1 MNYFRRTAHKLREY
15 FILLWHGITHP
26 KESKRYDMKGM
37 NQSHTCKNCGLEYKG
52 KFCPRCGQKANIKR
66 LTPRNILSN
75 TLEVWDFN
83 NKSVPGTILEL
94 FYRPGHFIRDYL
106 NGHRAPYYAPIKLL
120 FLLCVIW
127 AIEIGT
133 GLVKTNNTV
142 AHEKYSEYEKPENRI
157 SADSLEWAWADN
169 DDEDEDYEFKGV
181 LNDSLNQADKL
192 YLDSLVLISGDGS
205 KVDLA
210 KTQDI
215 IADFIIYGKKALKFK
230 EENKGIYIIILNITL
245 AFICW
250 RVFRKEKVLGHLSY
264 TEHFFIQIY
273 ISCQMLILSILIL
286 PFMKP
291 GASLPNFVLPALMVW
306 DFKQLFQI
314 SWWRSLWKTALILI
328 LNTAMLILVVSL
340 LIILILLILFVK
352 HGTL

>member
-37 NQSHTCKNCGLEYKG
+37 NQPHTCKNCGLEYKG
-52 KFCPRCGQKANIKR
+52 KFCPRCGQKASTSR
-66 LTPRNILSN
+66 LTPSNILSN
-75 TLEVWDFN
+75 TLEVLNFD
-83 NKSVPGTILEL
+83 KRSVPGTILEL

-106 NGHRAPYYAPIKLL
+106 TGHRAPYYAPINLL
-120 FLLCVIW
+120 FLLCVIF

-133 GLVKTNNTV
+133 GLVKTNNKV

-157 SADSLEWAWADN
+157 SADSLEWAWAGE
-169 DDEDEDYEFKGV
+169 DDDDDVEDYEYKGPASSITV
-181 LNDSLNQADKL
+181 DTS
-192 YLDSLVLISGDGS
+192 LDSLELNGIVHTIDSEKAQS
-205 KVDLA
+205 
-210 KTQDI
+210 I
-215 IADFIIYGKKALKFK
+215 IADFIIYGKKLLKFK
-230 EENKGIYIIILNITL
+230 DDNQAIYIIVLNITL

-250 RVFRKEKVLGHLSY
+250 RLFRKEKVMGHLTY
-264 TEHFFIQIY
+264 TEHFFVQIY
-273 ISCQMLILSILIL
+273 ISCQMLFLSILIL

-291 GASLPNFVLPALMVW
+291 GETLPVLVLPALMIW

-314 SWWRSLWKTALILI
+314 SWLRSIWKTACALV
-328 LNTAMLILVVSL
+328 LNTVMLILVVSL
-340 LIILILLILFVK
+340 LIALIILFLALK